1 MLRFAPMVRRLLT
14 AFVFLL
20 CGGIV
25 FWFALVHTV
34 HRGTLAVPEL
44 REDSLEEARRQ
55 VHDLGLEL
63 TVEEP
68 GLFSTAVPP
77 GLVASQEPPPGFHV
91 KAGSAITIRLS
102 LGGETVSVPE
112 VRGSSLKTAQR
123 EVEKAGLTPGQHA
136 RVEGHGAGDQVI
148 ATGPPVGQE
157 VAPMAPVDLLVN
169 TVPRRQLW
177 VMPSLVSQR
186 MERVEHFCRVNRL
199 RLGQAREVEYPG
211 IPPGVVLRQYPAAGS
226 PVAPSEI
233 ITVWVSQ

>member
-1 MLRFAPMVRRLLT
+1 MVRRLLT
-14 AFVFLL
+14 ASVFLL

-25 FWFALVHTV
+25 FWFALVYTV

-44 REDSLEEARRQ
+44 GEESPEDARRQ
-55 VHDLGLEL
+55 LHDLGLEL

-68 GLFSTAVPP
+68 GLFSTVVPP
-77 GLVASQEPPPGFHV
+77 GLIASQEPPPGFHV
-91 KAGSAITIRLS
+91 KAGSAITVRLS
-102 LGGETVSVPE
+102 LGGETVAVPE
-112 VRGSSLKTAQR
+112 VRGASLKTAQR
-123 EVEKAGLTPGQHA
+123 EVEKAGLTPGQRA

-157 VAPMAPVDLLVN
+157 VAPMVTVDLLVN
-169 TVPRRQLW
+169 TVPHRQLW

-186 MERVEHFCRVNRL
+186 MERVERFCRINRL
-199 RLGQAREVEYPG
+199 RLGQAREVKYPG
-211 IPPGVVLRQYPAAGS
+211 IPPGVVLRQYPSAGS

>member
-1 MLRFAPMVRRLLT
+1 MARRLL
-14 AFVFLL
+14 AAIVFLL
-20 CGGIV
+20 CGGVV

-34 HRGTLAVPEL
+34 HRGTLAVPALE
-44 REDSLEEARRQ
+44 EETLEEARQQ

-68 GLFSTAVPP
+68 GLFSTTVPP

-91 KAGSAITIRLS
+91 KAGSPITVRIS
-102 LGGETVSVPE
+102 LGGETAVVPE

-123 EVEKAGLTPGQHA
+123 EVEKAGLRPGLRA
-136 RVEGHGAGDQVI
+136 RVEGQGTGDHVI

-157 VAPMAPVDLLVN
+157 VAPMIPVDLLVN

-177 VMPSLVSQR
+177 VMPSLVSQP
-186 MERVEHFCRVNRL
+186 MERVERFCRTNRL

-211 IPPGVVLRQYPAAGS
+211 IPSGVVLRQYPPAGS
-226 PVAPSEI
+226 AVAPSEI
-233 ITVWVSQ
+233 ITVWVSR

>member
-1 MLRFAPMVRRLLT
+1 MVRRLLGT
-14 AFVFLL
+14 FVFLL

-25 FWFALVHTV
+25 FWFALVYTV

-44 REDSLEEARRQ
+44 TEDSLEDARRQ
-55 VHDLGLEL
+55 AHDLGLEL

-68 GLFSTAVPP
+68 GLFTTAVPP
-77 GLVASQEPPPGFHV
+77 GQVASQEPPPGFHV
-91 KAGSAITIRLS
+91 KAGSNITVRLS
-102 LGGETVSVPE
+102 LGGETVAVPE

-123 EVEKAGLTPGQHA
+123 EVEKAGLSPGQRA

-148 ATGPPVGQE
+148 ATGPPVGQK
-157 VAPMAPVDLLVN
+157 VAPMTSVDLLVN

-186 MERVEHFCRVNRL
+186 MERVERFCRNNRL

-211 IPPGVVLRQYPAAGS
+211 FPSGVVLRQYPAAGS
-226 PVAPSEI
+226 PIAPSEI